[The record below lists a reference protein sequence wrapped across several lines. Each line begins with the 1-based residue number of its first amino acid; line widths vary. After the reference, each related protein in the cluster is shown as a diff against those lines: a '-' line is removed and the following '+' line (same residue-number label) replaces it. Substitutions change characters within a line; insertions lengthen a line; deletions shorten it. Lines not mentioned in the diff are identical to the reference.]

1 MKEYCRRTNRQFDDH
16 LKEWEIKAMSM
27 INEKALPIKNKL
39 SQKIDDHR
47 KHLTE
52 IDKEFVRT
60 KKYINKIEEK
70 L

>member
-1 MKEYCRRTNRQFDDH
+1 
-16 LKEWEIKAMSM
+16 M